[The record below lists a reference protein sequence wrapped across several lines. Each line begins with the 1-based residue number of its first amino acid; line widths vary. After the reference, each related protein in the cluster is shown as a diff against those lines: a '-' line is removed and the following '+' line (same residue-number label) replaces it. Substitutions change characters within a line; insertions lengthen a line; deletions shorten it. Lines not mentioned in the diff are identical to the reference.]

1 MFGLGGLSVF
11 GMPVERF
18 VGQLPLCQSEAL
30 SLWTPKFDPPHD
42 FEVVGQAGM
51 GDRRVVRR
59 KIGRVG
65 VAVDERSVAVAENLP
80 VTVVLH
86 HDHENVVEVG
96 NAFWNVALLG
106 EPGFRGVRRAGPEL
120 RLFSSWWSPEVVD

>member
-1 MFGLGGLSVF
+1 
-11 GMPVERF
+11 
-18 VGQLPLCQSEAL
+18 L

-80 VTVVLH
+80 VTVV
-86 HDHENVVEVG
+86 EVG